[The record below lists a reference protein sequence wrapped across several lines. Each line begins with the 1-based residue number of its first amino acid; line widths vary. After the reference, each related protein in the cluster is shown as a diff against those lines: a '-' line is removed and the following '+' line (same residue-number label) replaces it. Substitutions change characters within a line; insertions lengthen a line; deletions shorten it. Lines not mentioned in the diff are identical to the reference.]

1 MSGGR
6 LTAEVDD
13 RLDLVARGALLY
25 FHLHQGSLSLG
36 HINQRVL
43 TDLLIFHTRPGL
55 LHRRGHG
62 PLESL
67 TGAPN
72 ASSQNLTHVEGESER
87 LFDSDCADSFEPKFK
102 SSELP

>member
-36 HINQRVL
+36 HFNQPAIVHL
-43 TDLLIFHTRPGL
+43 SHTTWAAAAPTWPWPACALGISASRI
-55 LHRRGHG
+55 HG
-62 PLESL
+62 PG
-67 TGAPN
+67 TN
-72 ASSQNLTHVEGESER
+72 
-87 LFDSDCADSFEPKFK
+87 
-102 SSELP
+102 